1 MDDFNNNERMGTR
14 PSGYVPPQNTGCV
27 NPADIYARA
36 NHTNGGMNNGAP
48 QYHYGAPMQPV
59 VNNQYVFEQ
68 QQRLAQ
74 RREHEKNIRKTS
86 NGVGIAVILYYS
98 LASAFSM
105 LFIIPAIAE
114 KYVSSVAF
122 ENAVGV
128 LYSFFTMGLVFL
140 FAAKMFKKNGIELN
154 ISFDKPQ
161 GGKNVPLIILA
172 GIGGCLVANYITS
185 VVRIMFE
192 GIGLYVDYTAVEDPK
207 NITDI
212 ILMFICTT
220 VVAPLLEEFAMR
232 GVVLQSLRKYG
243 NGFAIIASSFIF
255 ALLHGNP
262 VQILFAFMC
271 GILLGYA
278 AVATGSLWTSI
289 IIHAAVNSLSCIAS
303 AMYYFTSEAVTDR
316 AYVIITAV
324 LTSVGVICALGY
336 LLGRKYEPVFAYKG
350 YGDLTT
356 GAKFKNFLKSP
367 AIIVAVIFFVWEA
380 INAIT
385 TTPTTY

>member
-14 PSGYVPPQNTGCV
+14 PSGYVPPQNTGYV

-36 NHTNGGMNNGAP
+36 NYTNGGTNNGAP

-59 VNNQYVFEQ
+59 VNNQYVFER
-68 QQRLAQ
+68 QQRLAR
-74 RREHEKNIRKTS
+74 RREHEKDIKKTS
-86 NGVGIAVILYYS
+86 NYIGIAFIVYYFAASVFS
-98 LASAFSM
+98 LIF
-105 LFIIPAIAE
+105 LIPTIAE

-128 LYSFFTMGLVFL
+128 FYSFFTMGLVFL
-140 FAAKMFKKNGIELN
+140 IAAKLYKKNGVNLN

-161 GGKNVPLIILA
+161 GGKNVPLIIFA

-185 VVRIMFE
+185 VVRLMFE
-192 GIGLYVDYTAVEDPK
+192 NIGLYVDYTAVEDPQ
-207 NITDI
+207 NIADI
-212 ILMFICTT
+212 ILMFICST

-255 ALLHGNP
+255 AVFHGNP

-278 AVATGSLWTSI
+278 AVATDSLWTGI

-303 AMYYFTSEAVTDR
+303 AMYYFTSETVIDNV
-316 AYVIITAV
+316 YVVITAV
-324 LTSVGVICALGY
+324 LTAAGVLCALVY
-336 LLGRKYEPVFAYKG
+336 LLGKKYEPVLAFKG
-350 YGDLTT
+350 YDDLST

-367 AIIVAVIFFVWEA
+367 AIIVTVIFFVWEA

-385 TTPTTY
+385 TTPVTY